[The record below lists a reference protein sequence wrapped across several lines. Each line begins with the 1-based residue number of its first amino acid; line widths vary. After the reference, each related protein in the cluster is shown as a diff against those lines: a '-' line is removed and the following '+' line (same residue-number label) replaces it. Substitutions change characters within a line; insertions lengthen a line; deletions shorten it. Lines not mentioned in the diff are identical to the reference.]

1 MLQTLARVFW
11 GADTTSPKR
20 WALVPPAVTPLSQTS
35 PLSPSPQ
42 IGHKRVA
49 DPEALPNDR
58 TTKLCSR
65 PPANHPPLHLL
76 QSYKRPQRSTSS
88 SICPRTTLPSLR
100 RSYDAFKALVDES
113 LKHVTKKMA
122 LAFARKA
129 RMFKLAYHALADE
142 NDAKPA
148 QGGGEQTPIP
158 VSSTFKEIED
168 KVTHLKA
175 TTYKIH
181 RGVSEA
187 LVPGEE

>member
-1 MLQTLARVFW
+1 M
-11 GADTTSPKR
+11 G
-20 WALVPPAVTPLSQTS
+20 
-35 PLSPSPQ
+35 
-42 IGHKRVA
+42 
-49 DPEALPNDR
+49 
-58 TTKLCSR
+58 
-65 PPANHPPLHLL
+65 
-76 QSYKRPQRSTSS
+76 
-88 SICPRTTLPSLR
+88 
-100 RSYDAFKALVDES
+100 
-113 LKHVTKKMA
+113 

-129 RMFKLAYHALADE
+129 RMFKLTYHALADE
-142 NDAKPA
+142 KHAKLA